1 MGSCMSSATPPST
14 RRDRLGENQPAP
26 GRPKAAEAIVARI
39 RRQIAI
45 GDLSEGDS
53 LRPESDLLAEYPV
66 SRPTL
71 REAFRVLEA
80 EGLITIVR
88 GAKGGARVHGP
99 DPEVV
104 SRYVSLVLQTQNT
117 GHRDVLEALKIILP
131 PACRLA
137 AERATEEE
145 FAGLRGQYD
154 VMAKHVGEQ
163 TRFNEE
169 ATTFMDRLLT
179 SIQNHTLALSC
190 KVALD
195 IYNQS
200 IGNFPTSQANRDWIL
215 PQFSELLH
223 LLEQRKGRAAEGLWV
238 EYVSAILD
246 LADQSKELRN
256 GRVTIADA

>member
-1 MGSCMSSATPPST
+1 MSSVTPPST
-14 RRDRLGENQPAP
+14 RKDRHGENQPEKY
-26 GRPKAAEAIVARI
+26 RRKAAAAIAARI
-39 RRQIAI
+39 RRQIAV
-45 GDLSEGDS
+45 GDLNEGDS
-53 LRPESDLLAEYPV
+53 LRPESDLVSEYQV

-104 SRYVSLVLQTQNT
+104 SRYVALVLQTQNT
-117 GHRDVLEALKIILP
+117 GHRDVLEVLKIILP
-131 PACRLA
+131 PACRMA
-137 AERATEEE
+137 AERGTEEE

-169 ATTFMDRLLT
+169 ATTFLDRLLT

-215 PQFSELLH
+215 NQFSELLL
-223 LLEQRKGRAAEGLWV
+223 LLEQRKGRAAEELWG

-246 LADQSKELRN
+246 LADQSEELRN
-256 GRVTIADA
+256 VRVTIADT